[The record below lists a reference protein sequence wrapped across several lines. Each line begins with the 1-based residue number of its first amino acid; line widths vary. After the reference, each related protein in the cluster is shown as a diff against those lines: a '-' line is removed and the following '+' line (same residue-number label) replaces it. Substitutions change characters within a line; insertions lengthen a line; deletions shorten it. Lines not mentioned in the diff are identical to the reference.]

1 MTEHLVTLKAAAIDM
16 LERQDIALRAVHGG
30 GNAGVFK
37 ITTDTQDFAL
47 KAYPAMTDDGRDRR
61 LTEWRA
67 LEFMAANGITNIPLP
82 IATDVAANRS
92 ILSWCA
98 GNTVRVDELAIDQAV
113 GFIKQLSMLRTQT
126 AAASLALASEAC
138 LSAAELV
145 RQINQRLL
153 RLQRD
158 AIADHN
164 FQAFL
169 SHQLAPRVTR
179 WRADAEAAYDRL
191 NWSFS
196 APVAAA
202 ARTLSPSDFGF
213 HNAIQTADNRLTFI
227 DFEYFGWDD
236 PVKIAADFMLHPGMN
251 LSDDQGQQFCTAL
264 TEIFGS
270 SDGPDAAFATR
281 LKILLPLYRL
291 RWCFIILN
299 EFLPDRWQRRQAAG
313 NQQQR
318 QTVLAQQLVKAVKML
333 DRH

>member
-1 MTEHLVTLKAAAIDM
+1 
-16 LERQDIALRAVHGG
+16 
-30 GNAGVFK
+30 
-37 ITTDTQDFAL
+37 
-47 KAYPAMTDDGRDRR
+47 
-61 LTEWRA
+61 
-67 LEFMAANGITNIPLP
+67 
-82 IATDVAANRS
+82 
-92 ILSWCA
+92 
-98 GNTVRVDELAIDQAV
+98 
-113 GFIKQLSMLRTQT
+113 MLRTQT

-251 LSDDQGQQFCTAL
+251 LTDDQGQRFCTAL

-318 QTVLAQQLVKAVKML
+318 QTVLAQQLVKAIQML